1 MREPGTGYPEPGNA
15 MTTMAQGSG
24 GSAADGAAPLGD
36 DLRPGMVIAERYQL
50 MRPIGTGGMATIWE
64 ATHLALN
71 RSIAVKFVDIVGR
84 NTAIVRDR
92 FLREARV
99 AAAIRHRNVVDI
111 IDFGTTEEGRPYMA
125 MELLVGRTLADVMN
139 RGPTLTVAAS
149 VRVMARM
156 LSGLAAVHDA
166 GIVHRDLKPEN
177 VFLVEDAD
185 GTYPKLLDFGVS
197 RAVDP
202 EGELESVLPTRENA
216 IVGTPQYMSPEQAR
230 GLKGL
235 DHRSDIWSA
244 GVILYE
250 LMTGEMPFDAEGVG
264 DVIIQIAT
272 QDPVPFSTLR
282 PDLAGPLDEVISCAM
297 RKNPAERFQTAREMR
312 AALLAAA
319 AQTAAHL
326 QGPDLGRAEADTH
339 VGAPTVAADELL
351 SAVGDAYEPGDSGL
365 LDFSE
370 QLHVLAGHGEEPISG
385 LRLVPPAAIVPGRGP
400 FDSLGALEDVAP
412 PRGRALAW
420 VLGATALLALG
431 GVGTAYYALTRPGE
445 DSIRATE
452 LPHATSATAP
462 PALADVSVT
471 LRGVPEGAEVTVDG
485 QPVST
490 DPLSLPRDEGAHAI
504 AVRFEGRS
512 WEATHVASADGAYDV
527 SFPEPEPA
535 SDPSTDTNAAP
546 EEPVV
551 EASPPTGP
559 ARVTGRRRP
568 GRGRRAATRHAAG
581 DTTGLMRN
589 PGF

>member
-1 MREPGTGYPEPGNA
+1 
-15 MTTMAQGSG
+15 
-24 GSAADGAAPLGD
+24 
-36 DLRPGMVIAERYQL
+36 MVIAERYRL
-50 MRPIGTGGMATIWE
+50 VRPIGTGGMATIWE

-71 RSIAVKFVDIVGR
+71 RSVAVKFVDIVGR
-84 NTAIVRDR
+84 HTASVRDR

-99 AAAIRHRNVVDI
+99 AAAVRHRNVVDI

-139 RGPTLTVAAS
+139 RGPVLTVAAS
-149 VRVMARM
+149 VRVVARM

-202 EGELESVLPTRENA
+202 GGELESVLPTHENA

-250 LMTGEMPFDAEGVG
+250 LMTGEMPFDAEAVG

-272 QDPVPFSTLR
+272 EDPIPFSTLR
-282 PDLAGPLDEVISCAM
+282 PDLAGPLDDVIGRAM
-297 RKNPAERFQTAREMR
+297 KKNPAERFQTARDMR

-319 AQTAAHL
+319 AQTAAEL
-326 QGPDLGRAEADTH
+326 QGPDVGRSAADTEH
-339 VGAPTVAADELL
+339 APPDLGAPTVAADELL

-370 QLHVLAGHGEEPISG
+370 QLHVLGHEPISG
-385 LRLVPPAAIVPGRGP
+385 LRLVPPGAVTQGATGP
-400 FDSLGALEDVAP
+400 HDSLGELHDIAP
-412 PRGRALAW
+412 RPRGRGLAIAI
-420 VLGATALLALG
+420 GATTILAIG
-431 GVGTAYYALTRPGE
+431 AVGIAYYTRARPSSNE
-445 DSIRATE
+445 IRATE
-452 LPHATSATAP
+452 LPHAPAVAEGHVSEP
-462 PALADVSVT
+462 PVSPVAIT
-471 LRGVPEGAEVTVDG
+471 LRGVPEGAQVTVDG
-485 QPVST
+485 RPVSGDSLT
-490 DPLSLPRDEGAHAI
+490 LPRDDAAHAI
-504 AVRFEGRS
+504 VVRRDDQS
-512 WEATHVASADGAYDV
+512 WEATHVASADGTYDV
-527 SFPEPEPA
+527 TFPEVADVNPV
-535 SDPSTDTNAAP
+535 AAP
-546 EEPVV
+546 TV
-551 EASPPTGP
+551 EAPVATRPQ
-559 ARVTGRRRP
+559 GRRRP
-568 GRGRRAATRHAAG
+568 GRGRAG
-581 DTTGLMRN
+581 ARCETGSATGLMRN